1 MRKLFTFPLALPFF
15 ILLLLLPFILLA
27 LVALLGLSAA
37 DLVGRALGLSPPKAL
52 LVYFAILLGGLV
64 NVPVYE
70 FKSPGS
76 TEPPMVPYMGA
87 RYKLPVWQGHRTVV
101 AANLGGCIIAGA
113 LAVYFALQLPFVPL
127 LMTTIIVTL
136 GVAYFARPVR
146 SVGIILHALTPPL
159 LSVGASLVA
168 LYVNGIGFSGLARM
182 AFVSGVVG
190 TIIGT
195 MIFHMGGIRKAGAEQ
210 VSIGGA
216 GTFDGI
222 LLTGVIGTILAA
234 ILTGL

>member
-1 MRKLFTFPLALPFF
+1 MKKLINFPIALPFF

-27 LVALLGLSAA
+27 LVALMGLSAA
-37 DLVGRALGLSPPKAL
+37 GLVERALGLSPLKAL
-52 LVYFAILLGGLV
+52 LVYFAILIGGLV

-87 RYKLPVWQGHRTVV
+87 RYKLPAWQGHRTIMAV
-101 AANLGGCIIAGA
+101 NLGGCIIAGA
-113 LAVYFALQLPFVPL
+113 LAVYFALHLPIVPL
-127 LMTTIIVTL
+127 LMTMVIVAL

-146 SVGIILHALTPPL
+146 SVGVIIHALIPPL
-159 LSVGASLVA
+159 LAVGASLVA
-168 LYVNGIGFSGLARM
+168 LYVNGIGFSSLARM
-182 AFVSGVVG
+182 AFVAGVFG
-190 TIIGT
+190 TIIGAN
-195 MIFHMGGIRKAGAEQ
+195 IWHLGGIRKAGSEL

-222 LLTGVIGTILAA
+222 LFTGIIGTILAA
-234 ILTGL
+234 ILTSL